1 MDESS
6 ENNPLESPSAE
17 AGSTLPSDLVRG
29 NEIKHPPVPRQGGR
43 ITAAIHQPNFFPWL
57 SFFDK
62 IVRSDVFV
70 IHDDVQME
78 KKKTGGTWQHRV
90 RILVNNE
97 ANFITMPIDRSYH
110 GFRKI
115 NEIEI
120 NNSIPW
126 REKVIK
132 TVKINYGK
140 APFFNYT
147 FKLFQELLDTEESN
161 LSRFNINAIRR
172 ICEEAGLN
180 TDKFVLASDL
190 NADGK
195 ATDKLVSILKKIGAN
210 VYIYGKGA
218 QNYQENDKLIEAG
231 IEPVTQNYEHPVYP
245 QHGTTQFVVGLSIID
260 ALMNVGNDGVKKLLK
275 VQDDR

>member
-1 MDESS
+1 LIDESK
-6 ENNPLESPSAE
+6 EE
-17 AGSTLPSDLVRG
+17 
-29 NEIKHPPVPRQGGR
+29 HPPVPPQGGK

-78 KKKTGGTWQHRV
+78 KKRTGGTWQHRV
-90 RILVNNE
+90 RILINNE
-97 ANFITMPIDRSYH
+97 ANFITIPIDRSYH

-140 APFFNYT
+140 APFFNHT
-147 FKLFQELLDTEESN
+147 FRLFQELLDTEESS
-161 LSRFNINAIRR
+161 LSRFNINVIKR
-172 ICEEAGLN
+172 ICEEVGIN
-180 TDKFVLASDL
+180 SDKFVLASDL

-195 ATDKLVSILKKIGAN
+195 ATDKLVSLLKKIGAN
-210 VYIYGKGA
+210 IYIYGKGA

-231 IEPVTQNYEHPVYP
+231 IEPVAQDYEQPVYP
-245 QHGTTQFVVGLSIID
+245 QHGIEQFVPGLSIID
-260 ALMNVGNDGVKKLLK
+260 ALMNVGNDGVKELLR
-275 VQDDR
+275 VQK